1 MQVDALIFVDTNI
14 LLDLYR
20 IRKSDVSMA
29 YLARLEDCK
38 DRIITGSQ
46 VEMEFKKN
54 RQKVI
59 LESLKNYSTPDWNKL
74 TPPALLSDFQ
84 PSKMIEKKKGEIQT
98 QQRKVNEKIEKILA
112 NPSANDPVFQRLQR
126 IFKHD
131 SIFNLS
137 RESTERHRIRR
148 LARKRFVLG
157 YPPRKDAD
165 TSIGDAIN
173 WEWVVECATKTEKDI
188 IIVTR
193 DTDFGA
199 IHKNSSYLNDWLKNE
214 FQERISKKRKII
226 LTDKLSFALKAI
238 DEVVTQEME
247 EAEQQV
253 QDFYEEYVNTAIQEA
268 EAATG
273 IRPTT
278 P

>member
-1 MQVDALIFVDTNI
+1 M
-14 LLDLYR
+14 
-20 IRKSDVSMA
+20 
-29 YLARLEDCK
+29 
-38 DRIITGSQ
+38 
-46 VEMEFKKN
+46 
-54 RQKVI
+54 
-59 LESLKNYSTPDWNKL
+59 
-74 TPPALLSDFQ
+74 
-84 PSKMIEKKKGEIQT
+84 
-98 QQRKVNEKIEKILA
+98 
-112 NPSANDPVFQRLQR
+112 
-126 IFKHD
+126 
-131 SIFNLS
+131 
-137 RESTERHRIRR
+137 
-148 LARKRFVLG
+148 G